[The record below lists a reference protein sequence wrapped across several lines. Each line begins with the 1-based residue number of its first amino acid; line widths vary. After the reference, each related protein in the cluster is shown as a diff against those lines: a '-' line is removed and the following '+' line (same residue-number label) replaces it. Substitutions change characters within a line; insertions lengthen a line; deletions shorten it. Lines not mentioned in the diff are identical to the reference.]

1 MHGRH
6 LVSYLEHTYAQKCVL
21 LLLFYCN
28 SPVPLPLSSSRS
40 FIKDEHLRFH
50 MEPHPFTNGTEAL
63 GLLRKY
69 LPKEEKLKL
78 LNSVLEIA

>member
-1 MHGRH
+1 M
-6 LVSYLEHTYAQKCVL
+6 CVVAVV
-21 LLLFYCN
+21 LFN
-28 SPVPLPLSSSRS
+28 SPVPPSLSSSRS
-40 FIKDEHLRFH
+40 FIKDEHLRVH